1 MSKIVKKLE
10 EGKGLGVRQYINRM
24 ADMTRK
30 MKWRANLYAFIG
42 IVLMGGGL
50 YYGLRNYTASNEGA
64 ENLER
69 SEPVVAIYS
78 KADKLLEAV
87 KERTAHS
94 LCNKLS
100 LLGGK
105 YSLEVKDSLEGVLY
119 EEDKLDARL
128 RRVEINLNLYLKDLE
143 KDTNVQ
149 EYIALRKLSIKPYV
163 LPVAGGALVFTLAL
177 SMKGASL
184 GNFYSKIR
192 KISKKKTI

>member
-64 ENLER
+64 EN
-69 SEPVVAIYS
+69 
-78 KADKLLEAV
+78 
-87 KERTAHS
+87 
-94 LCNKLS
+94 
-100 LLGGK
+100 
-105 YSLEVKDSLEGVLY
+105 
-119 EEDKLDARL
+119 LDARL